1 MAQKKITKDRRN
13 RDATEYLLGLKNL
26 AEYFRITNFL
36 GDLPSRA
43 YKNEVED
50 WVWIKILRDKAL
62 SCNGQLSFFDWRKR
76 KLVCSLFTESNL
88 NTKQRIQLVLAD
100 DLVLLYSV
108 MRHVKL
114 LELNREE
121 CMRALEYEIG
131 TLRAR
136 VRPVPRFLESSE
148 VFFET
153 MTQIEAVHTDLMQLY
168 HIVWVDLEETAG
180 RIQHLITDDAEKM
193 DEIRQILLFPEE
205 ESILTKFGDL
215 RMRLSPERLLIENS
229 LPQQIYGA
237 VQVLKNGT
245 EKLEPMPTLESK
257 FANLAFGLQRDLLSS
272 SFYDGTAAA
281 IVRRM
286 QDR

>member
-1 MAQKKITKDRRN
+1 MAQKKLTKDRGN
-13 RDATEYLLGLKNL
+13 RDAAEYLLGLETL
-26 AEYFRITNFL
+26 AEYFRITNFVSS
-36 GDLPSRA
+36 LPSRA

-50 WVWIKILRDKAL
+50 WAWIKVLRDKAL
-62 SCNGQLSFFDWRKR
+62 SCGDQPSLFGWRKR
-76 KLVCSLFTESNL
+76 KLVRFFFAERDL
-88 NTKQRIQLVLAD
+88 NEKQRMQLVLAD

-136 VRPVPRFLESSE
+136 VRPVPRFFKSSE
-148 VFFET
+148 VFFEKIA
-153 MTQIEAVHTDLMQLY
+153 QIEAVHTDLMQLY
-168 HIVWVDLEETAG
+168 HMAWVDLEETAG
-180 RIQHLITDDAEKM
+180 RVQNLITDDAEKM

-205 ESILTKFGDL
+205 ESILTQFVDL
-215 RMRLSPERLLIENS
+215 RMRLSPERILIENS

-237 VQVLKNGT
+237 VRVLESGT
-245 EKLEPMPTLESK
+245 EKLEPMQTLESK
-257 FANLAFGLQRDLLSS
+257 FATLAFGLQRDLLSS

-281 IVRRM
+281 IVRQM